1 MPDSEGQKLSGKNSK
16 CNFRWR
22 QYFFRKIFAVR
33 WSKVSQRSVLSEY
46 FPEKIKPS
54 ERRRG
59 DQNHPKR
66 AKEQR
71 RQPRNTP
78 EEEKRTPKFSAKG
91 PSQKSNE
98 PSIAMEDD
106 LAILKLDRSGLVMFS
121 RVLGG

>member
-1 MPDSEGQKLSGKNSK
+1 MEKFKVQL
-16 CNFRWR
+16 
-22 QYFFRKIFAVR
+22 QVETIFFRKIFAVH
-33 WSKVSQRSVLSEY
+33 WSTVSAQRI

-98 PSIAMEDD
+98 PSIAMEGD
-106 LAILKLDRSGLVMFS
+106 LAILKLDR
-121 RVLGG
+121 

>member
-1 MPDSEGQKLSGKNSK
+1 MPDSEGQKLSGKFQSATSGGDN
-16 CNFRWR
+16 
-22 QYFFRKIFAVR
+22 IF
-33 WSKVSQRSVLSEY
+33 SGKYLLCTGQRSVLSEY

-59 DQNHPKR
+59 DQNHLKR

-78 EEEKRTPKFSAKG
+78 EEEKRTPKFSAQG

-98 PSIAMEDD
+98 PSIAMEGD
-106 LAILKLDRSGLVMFS
+106 LAILKLDR
-121 RVLGG
+121 

>member
-1 MPDSEGQKLSGKNSK
+1 MEK
-16 CNFRWR
+16 F
-22 QYFFRKIFAVR
+22 
-33 WSKVSQRSVLSEY
+33 KVQLQVETVFLQENICCAVLSEY

-91 PSQKSNE
+91 PSPKSNE
-98 PSIAMEDD
+98 PSIAMEGD
-106 LAILKLDRSGLVMFS
+106 LAILKLDR
-121 RVLGG
+121 